1 MGRGSLNFE
10 KNTGF
15 ENQQAHFENTP
26 QSIEIEETNAR
37 VWDGMKCFFKNP
49 NFKPNFLKNKFQ
61 SFSHWI
67 FSSNKYVVHK
77 SQDIF
82 KLGWSYQRHTH

>member
-26 QSIEIEETNAR
+26 QSIEIEETNA
-37 VWDGMKCFFKNP
+37 
-49 NFKPNFLKNKFQ
+49 
-61 SFSHWI
+61 
-67 FSSNKYVVHK
+67 
-77 SQDIF
+77 
-82 KLGWSYQRHTH
+82 